1 MNFEKFDK
9 IVDLKG
15 LRQDILENTGYKKVP
30 HGTYEVEVTK
40 MELTQSKAGNPMVS
54 IWFKIVRGE
63 YSGQFLFF
71 NQVVTKGF
79 QFGIVNE
86 LLNTMRTSQNIEFM
100 SYTQYSKLLENI
112 FEEINGNIEFALDY
126 NERKGYD
133 LFRIIEVFQCV

>member
-9 IVDLKG
+9 MVDLKG
-15 LRQDILENTGYKKVP
+15 LRQDILDNTGYKKVP

-71 NQVVTKGF
+71 NQVVTKGV